1 MFKNL
6 PYTSKLKVCEL
17 FYLKTLRIPKNYL
30 LPKKIFF
37 SWGWITVETL
47 SGDILINRVEVE
59 NWYNNN
65 LKIIRKEKLIS
76 ITKRET
82 VVV

>member
-1 MFKNL
+1 MFDKL

-17 FYLKTLRIPKNYL
+17 FYLETIRIPKDYL

-37 SWGWITVETL
+37 SWSWITVETL
-47 SGDILINRVEVE
+47 SGERLFRRVEVE

-65 LKIIRKEKLIS
+65 LKSIRKHKLLS
-76 ITKRET
+76 ITKREM
-82 VVV
+82 VS